1 MKTIR
6 KILSGTILF
15 SFLPIAGWGW
25 LEYYRTCIP
34 NEIQVIA
41 GNQEDFDFSIP
52 ASARVAES
60 NQQWTLQQPFSMRAW
75 GTGSYEM
82 EVRLFGIIPLKTVQ
96 VESIEE
102 AYVIPCGCPVGIY
115 METDGIMVID
125 TGTIT
130 DMHGVEWTPAGN
142 VVQAGDYIQA
152 VDGAYLLDKED
163 LIRRIQE
170 SEGKAMVLTLHRN
183 NQSINVKVTPVLA
196 MDGIYKAGI
205 WVRDDMQ
212 GIGTLTYVTD
222 TRFGALGHGVNDV
235 DTGKLVNLEEG
246 ELRRASILGITAGT
260 NGAPGSV
267 TGTVDYSDN
276 GYLGSIDEN
285 TDCGIIGTL
294 SSLDQLPDDI
304 NQTVVPVGLKQEVH
318 LGTAYLRSDISG
330 DMKDYKIEITEIHV
344 GDSHTTKGLEIQVT
358 DPELLELTGGIIQ
371 GMSGSPILQDGKIIG
386 AVTHVFVNDSSKG
399 YGVFIENMM
408 AD

>member
-1 MKTIR
+1 MKGKYFYHIA
-6 KILSGTILF
+6 ICSLI
-15 SFLPIAGWGW
+15 PVAGWGW
-25 LEYYRTCIP
+25 LEYYKTCIP

-41 GNQEDFDFSIP
+41 GNREDFNFSIP
-52 ASARVAES
+52 ASARVVDMD
-60 NQQWTLQQPFSMRAW
+60 QQWNLQQPFSMTAW

-96 VESIEE
+96 VEAIEE

-115 METDGIMVID
+115 LETDGIMVID

-130 DMHGVEWTPAGN
+130 DVNGMESSPAGN

-152 VDGAYLLDKED
+152 VDGSYLRDKED

-170 SEGKAMVLTLHRN
+170 SGGKDLILTIHRN
-183 NQSINVKVTPVLA
+183 DLSIEVKVTPVLA

-212 GIGTLTYVTD
+212 GIGTLTYVTED
-222 TRFGALGHGVNDV
+222 SFGALGHGVNDV
-235 DTGKLVNLEEG
+235 DTGKLVEHSEG
-246 ELRRASILGITAGT
+246 ELRKASVLGITAGSS
-260 NGAPGSV
+260 GAPGSV
-267 TGTVDYSDN
+267 TGTVDYSED
-276 GYLGSIDEN
+276 GYLGSIDMN

-294 SSLDQLPDDI
+294 SSSDRLPEDV
-304 NQTVVPVGLKQEVH
+304 NQTLVPVGLKQEVH
-318 LGTAYLRSDISG
+318 MGTAYLRSDISG
-330 DMKDYKIEITEIHV
+330 QMKDYEIQITDIHI
-344 GDSHTTKGLEIQVT
+344 GDSHTTKGLELQVT
-358 DPELLELTGGIIQ
+358 DPDLLSLTGGIIQ

-386 AVTHVFVNDSSKG
+386 AVTHVFVNDSTRG

-408 AD
+408 TG